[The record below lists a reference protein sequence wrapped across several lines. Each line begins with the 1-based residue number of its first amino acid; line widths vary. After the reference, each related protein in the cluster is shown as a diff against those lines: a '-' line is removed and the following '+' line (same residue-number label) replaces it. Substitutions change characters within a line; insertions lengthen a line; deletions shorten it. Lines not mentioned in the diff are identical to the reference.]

1 MEINKS
7 LTKELAPIK
16 AQISKTVMSVSALKV
31 EKEEDL
37 ARATDALVKIKVV
50 GRKIKEK
57 KEEMTKPLNLALKN
71 IRDFFRPVE
80 SDFAMAEKIVKDK
93 IITYQN
99 KAEKEA
105 SKKTEKIVEK
115 VEEGKISFDKAADKI
130 EAITPDKTV
139 ETGTGSVQFRKI
151 KEVRITDEAKIPR
164 EYLVPNMVKIK
175 KVALAGV
182 SISGVEVVEKRVV
195 AGIIK

>member
-7 LTKELAPIK
+7 LSKELAPIK
-16 AQISKTVMSVSALKV
+16 AQISKTVMSVSAIEIET
-31 EKEEDL
+31 EKDL
-37 ARATDALVKIKVV
+37 VKATDALVKIKVV

-57 KEEMTKPLNLALKN
+57 KEEMTKPLNISLKN
-71 IRDFFRPVE
+71 IRNFFRPIE
-80 SDFAMAEKIVKDK
+80 TDFAMAEKSVKDK
-93 IITYQN
+93 IIAYQD

-115 VEEGKISFDKAADKI
+115 VEEGKMSFDKAADKI
-130 EAITPDKTV
+130 EAITPEKTI
-139 ETGTGSVQFRKI
+139 EAGSGSVQFRKI
-151 KEVRITDEAKIPR
+151 KEVKIVNEDKIPR
-164 EYLVPNMVKIK
+164 EYLMPDMAKIK

-182 SISGVEVVEKRVV
+182 SISGVEVVERRVV